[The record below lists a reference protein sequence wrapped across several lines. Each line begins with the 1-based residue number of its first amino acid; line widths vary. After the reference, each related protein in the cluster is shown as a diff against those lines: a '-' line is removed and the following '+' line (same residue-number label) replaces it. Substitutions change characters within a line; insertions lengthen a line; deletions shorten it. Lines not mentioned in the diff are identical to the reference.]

1 MKRASA
7 IAWVCGVWLSGS
19 VAFAGSAADWID
31 AEVAANQN
39 VEAVQMVEDETF
51 RIPALP
57 KRLVAKA
64 RKHVKKNKV
73 VWFVRGARVKRQA
86 QVFRAGDI
94 ERVVVQPVQ
103 KGAVITVATRGKAA
117 KIVSRL
123 SLEGGPQSRVVLK
136 GIAAAPMRQSSQPA
150 KAAAKRQVVLQD
162 EVAGKVAEEEK
173 TESTLTVDEPIKV
186 REASAMGFMA
196 IALLGAIGGLFGMTK
211 WLQKRGKK
219 TGNAEIQAG
228 IDVVAVKALGPKH
241 RLALIEACG
250 EKLLVSASDKE
261 VKLLSHVGNHL
272 VAEEPNDAEELAE
285 ESMSDVFANLVQASS
300 ERRDEKEFNTEIVE
314 EFTPAEFPEFVR
326 EPKSLSADL
335 EGLVR
340 LRERRGPKLEKSSGG
355 VFEHLTRRYKSNGA
369 AA

>member
-1 MKRASA
+1 MKLTSA
-7 IAWVCGVWLSGS
+7 IALACGIWLSGS
-19 VAFAGSAADWID
+19 VAFAGSAADWVD
-31 AEVAANQN
+31 AEIAAQKDQVDA
-39 VEAVQMVEDETF
+39 VEVTDETF

-57 KRLVAKA
+57 QRLVKKAK
-64 RKHVKKNKV
+64 KHVKKNKV

-86 QVFRAGDI
+86 RVFRDGAI

-103 KGAVITVATRGKAA
+103 KGAVITVSTRGRAA
-117 KIVSRL
+117 NVVARL

-136 GIAAAPMRQSSQPA
+136 GIPSTATA
-150 KAAAKRQVVLQD
+150 KLAAKPVVPAAMPALPLPV
-162 EVAGKVAEEEK
+162 ETPVAETHEAEL
-173 TESTLTVDEPIKV
+173 SADEPVRV

-196 IALLGAIGGLFGMTK
+196 IALLGVIGGLFGMIK
-211 WLQKRGKK
+211 WLQKRSKK
-219 TGNAEIQAG
+219 PGNLEVQAG

-272 VAEEPNDAEELAE
+272 VGEEPSEAGELPE

-314 EFTPAEFPEFVR
+314 DFAPADFPEFVR
-326 EPKSLSADL
+326 EPRSLSADL

-340 LRERRGPKLEKSSGG
+340 LRERRGPKLEKSQGG
-355 VFEHLTRRYKSNGA
+355 VFQHLTRRYKSNEA